1 MEGKGRVAVI
11 TGGARGIGRGTAQA
25 FLTAGYRVVIADW
38 DGKAGQEAV
47 GVLAGAERVRFVETD
62 VASEKAVE
70 RLVETTLTEFG
81 VLDVLI
87 NNAGI
92 MVRAPLTELTL
103 ETWQKVL
110 AVNLTGPMLCART
123 AAPHLRK
130 RGGAIVNIASTRA
143 LMSEPDTE
151 AYSASKG
158 GLLALTHALS
168 VSLGPE
174 IRVNAIS
181 PGWIDVGPYQ
191 KEGARLEVVP
201 SAADHRQH
209 PAGRVGTPGDVANL
223 ALFLADPGNG
233 FITGQNFVVDGGMT
247 KKMIYA

>member
-25 FLTAGYRVVIADW
+25 FLAAGYRVVIADS
-38 DGKAGQEAV
+38 DGEVGQEAV
-47 GVLAGAERVRFVETD
+47 RELAGAERVRFVETD

-92 MVRAPLTELTL
+92 MVHSPLAELTL

-143 LMSEPDTE
+143 LMSEPPRRLTPP
-151 AYSASKG
+151 ARG
-158 GLLALTHALS
+158 GF
-168 VSLGPE
+168 
-174 IRVNAIS
+174 S
-181 PGWIDVGPYQ
+181 P
-191 KEGARLEVVP
+191 
-201 SAADHRQH
+201 
-209 PAGRVGTPGDVANL
+209 
-223 ALFLADPGNG
+223 
-233 FITGQNFVVDGGMT
+233 
-247 KKMIYA
+247 

>member
-25 FLTAGYRVVIADW
+25 FLAAGYRVVIADS
-38 DGKAGQEAV
+38 DGEVGQEAV
-47 GVLAGAERVRFVETD
+47 RDLAGEGRVRFVETD

-92 MVRAPLTELTL
+92 MAHSPLAELTL

-110 AVNLTGPMLCART
+110 AVNLTGPMLCARY

-191 KEGARLEVVP
+191 KEVARLEVAP

-247 KKMIYA
+247 KKMIYS